1 MNEAKGKGTKPDFK
15 EALNVLKKK
24 NFQLGLEMGRPSIIS
39 LGITEKGS
47 LRYKEGSD
55 GSASSRRS
63 SARSY
68 TTRSWREELPKRPKK
83 KERVYLRKI
92 GKWNPGELAKRI

>member
-1 MNEAKGKGTKPDFK
+1 
-15 EALNVLKKK
+15 
-24 NFQLGLEMGRPSIIS
+24 MGRPSIIS

-47 LRYKEGSD
+47 LRYQEGSD

-68 TTRSWREELPKRPKK
+68 TTRSWRDELPKRPRK